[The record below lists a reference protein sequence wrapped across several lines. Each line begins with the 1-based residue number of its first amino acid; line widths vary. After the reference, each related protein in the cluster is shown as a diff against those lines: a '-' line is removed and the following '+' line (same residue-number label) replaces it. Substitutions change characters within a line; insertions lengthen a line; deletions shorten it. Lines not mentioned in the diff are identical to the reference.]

1 MTRKE
6 FEDRT
11 GITDFSD
18 EYYHNIIEEGYYRSD
33 MDKDAY
39 CAAVA
44 PLVGNPLLTAWVSRM
59 TNASCCVDIYR
70 REQQEDAELMLDI
83 AEQIRATAEGQAEV
97 LEARATERMGRKGMI
112 IYKVARSARSIEL
125 TVDDLD
131 YIKNNLR

>member
-18 EYYHNIIEEGYYRSD
+18 EYYHDIIEEGYYRSD

-44 PLVGNPLLTAWVSRM
+44 PLVGNLLLKSWVSRM
-59 TNASCCVDIYR
+59 TNSSACIDIYR
-70 REQQEDAELMLDI
+70 REQQEDAELMLEVAASICNIYRETAQKLSD
-83 AEQIRATAEGQAEV
+83 RA
-97 LEARATERMGRKGMI
+97 RERVGRKGQILFKLTQSMA
-112 IYKVARSARSIEL
+112 VSA
-125 TVDDLD
+125 DDLD

>member
-11 GITDFSD
+11 GITDITD

-39 CAAVA
+39 CETVA
-44 PLVGNPLLTAWVSRM
+44 PLVKSPLLKAWVCRM
-59 TNASCCVDIYR
+59 TASSCCVDIYR

-83 AEQIRATAEGQAEV
+83 AEQIRATAEGQANV
-97 LEARATERMGRKGMI
+97 LEARAAERLGRKGMI
-112 IYKVARSARSIEL
+112 LYKVARSIEL
-125 TVDDLD
+125 TADDLD
-131 YIKNNLR
+131 YLKNNLR

>member
-1 MTRKE
+1 MTRTE

-18 EYYHNIIEEGYYRSD
+18 EYYHDIIEEGYYRSD

-39 CAAVA
+39 CKAVVF
-44 PLVGNPLLTAWVSRM
+44 LVGNPLLKNWVDRM
-59 TNASCCVDIYR
+59 KNASACIDIYR
-70 REQQEDAELMLDI
+70 RDQQEDAELMLDI
-83 AEQIRATAEGQAEV
+83 AKQIRATAEGQAKE

-112 IYKVARSARSIEL
+112 LYKVARSIEL
-125 TVDDLD
+125 TADDLD

>member
-11 GITDFSD
+11 GITDITD

-44 PLVGNPLLTAWVSRM
+44 PLVGNQLLTSWVGRM
-59 TNASCCVDIYR
+59 TNASACIDIYR
-70 REQQEDAELMLDI
+70 REQQEDAELMMDI
-83 AEQIRATAEGQAEV
+83 AEQISATAEGQAKV

-112 IYKVARSARSIEL
+112 LYTVARSCEL
-125 TVDDLD
+125 TADDLD
-131 YIKNNLR
+131 YIKENLR

>member
-11 GITDFSD
+11 GITDFTD
-18 EYYHNIIEEGYYRSD
+18 EYYHNVIEEGYYRSD

-44 PLVGNPLLTAWVSRM
+44 PLVGNPLLKAWVGRM
-59 TNASCCVDIYR
+59 TNASACIDIYR

-83 AEQIRATAEGQAEV
+83 AEQIRDTAEGQAKV
-97 LEARATERMGRKGMI
+97 LEDRAAERMGRKGMI
-112 IYKVARSARSIEL
+112 LYKVARSIEL
-125 TVDDLD
+125 TADDLD
-131 YIKNNLR
+131 YLKNNLR

>member
-18 EYYHNIIEEGYYRSD
+18 EYYHDIIEEGYYRSD

-44 PLVGNPLLTAWVSRM
+44 PLVGNLLLKSWVSRM
-59 TNASCCVDIYR
+59 TNSSACIDIYR
-70 REQQEDAELMLDI
+70 REQQEDAELMLEVAASICNIYRETAQKLSD
-83 AEQIRATAEGQAEV
+83 RAI
-97 LEARATERMGRKGMI
+97 ERVGRKGQILFKLTQSMA
-112 IYKVARSARSIEL
+112 VSA
-125 TVDDLD
+125 DDLD

>member
-11 GITDFSD
+11 GITDFTD
-18 EYYHNIIEEGYYRSD
+18 EYYHNFIEEGYYRSD

-39 CAAVA
+39 CKAVA
-44 PLVGNPLLTAWVSRM
+44 PLVNNPLLTAWVSRM
-59 TNASCCVDIYR
+59 TIASACIDIYR

-83 AEQIRATAEGQAEV
+83 VEKIRNTAEEQAKE
-97 LEARATERMGRKGMI
+97 LESRAAERMGRKGMI
-112 IYKVARSARSIEL
+112 LYKVARSIEL
-125 TVDDLD
+125 TADDID

>member
-11 GITDFSD
+11 GITDFTD

-33 MDKDAY
+33 MDKDTY
-39 CAAVA
+39 CKAVVF
-44 PLVGNPLLTAWVSRM
+44 LVGNPLLKNWVGRM
-59 TNASCCVDIYR
+59 KNASACIDIYR

-83 AEQIRATAEGQAEV
+83 AEQIRNTAEGQAKE

-112 IYKVARSARSIEL
+112 LYKVARSIEL
-125 TVDDLD
+125 TADDLD

>member
-11 GITDFSD
+11 GITDFTD

-44 PLVGNPLLTAWVSRM
+44 PLVGNLLLKSWVSRM
-59 TNASCCVDIYR
+59 TNSSACIDIYR
-70 REQQEDAELMLDI
+70 REQQEDAELMLEVAASICNIYRETAQKLSD
-83 AEQIRATAEGQAEV
+83 RAI
-97 LEARATERMGRKGMI
+97 ERVGRKGQILFKLTQSMA
-112 IYKVARSARSIEL
+112 VSA
-125 TVDDLD
+125 DDLD